1 MSDVEEKI
9 AKNRNLLYYNQLLK
23 NEKKQQSLKKEQQ
36 KTKKKSFG
44 SQKVE
49 LRDFAPVPEGWEY
62 FVYTFYFVAL
72 PYIVGAIFLFF
83 AVAGG
88 RYENFMLLNMSAF
101 FIVWLIGYEILSVV
115 MLIWIMVLYLQYD
128 ENEERY
134 Y

>member
-9 AKNRNLLYYNQLLK
+9 AKNRNLLFYNQLLK
-23 NEKKQQSLKKEQQ
+23 NEKREQQ
-36 KTKKKSFG
+36 AKKQNVKSKKKSFG
-44 SQKVE
+44 SQTVE
-49 LRDFAPVPEGWEY
+49 LKDFAPVPEGWEY
-62 FVYTFYFVAL
+62 FVYTFYGVVL

-88 RYENFMLLNMSAF
+88 RYDNFMLLNMSAF

-115 MLIWIMVLYLQYD
+115 LLIWILILYLQYD
-128 ENEERY
+128 DKEEHY